1 VEQEEID
8 AGIQHYYSS
17 VFDEDAR
24 LTTRSAQSAL
34 EFIRVQELVRDR
46 IAPGSRVLDIGGAT
60 GVHAAPLAT
69 AGHEVTLIDPV
80 EAQVTT
86 ARRHGTFHAEVGD
99 ARRLRFADDSFDVA
113 LLFGPLYH
121 LKSRE
126 DRLAALGEA
135 VRVVEQGGWIF
146 AAVIPRFISHA
157 AVSLGEE
164 TPDPYPASWIQL
176 LEAGRPV
183 AGGRF
188 PAGHFHT
195 AEELETE
202 LLTAG
207 LRNIELH
214 AIEGSSGLALE
225 QLSDGDEELLQAAL
239 TIARRTGHLPG
250 IRDMSNHL
258 MGVGRV

>member
-8 AGIQHYYSS
+8 AEIQHYYSS

-34 EFIRVQELVRDR
+34 EFVRVQELVRDR

-60 GVHAAPLAT
+60 GVHAAPLAA
-69 AGHEVTLIDPV
+69 AGPEVTLIDPV
-80 EAQVTT
+80 EAQV
-86 ARRHGTFHAEVGD
+86 AAALRHETFHAEVGD

-121 LKSRE
+121 LQSRE

-135 VRVVEQGGWIF
+135 VR
-146 AAVIPRFISHA
+146 
-157 AVSLGEE
+157 
-164 TPDPYPASWIQL
+164 
-176 LEAGRPV
+176 AGRPV

-188 PAGHFHT
+188 PSGHFHT

-202 LLTAG
+202 LL
-207 LRNIELH
+207 
-214 AIEGSSGLALE
+214 GLALE
-225 QLSDGDEELLQAAL
+225 QSSDGDEELLQAAL
-239 TIARRTGHLPG
+239 TIARRTGHLAG